1 MKSRN
6 KDDKTRLEKLDRKY
20 GSSYL
25 RKLSKATS
33 ATKTYYELYLE
44 SQRQARIDAIE
55 CYVFYLLAFISI
67 TLSLWVPLVLFM
79 GAIFLI
85 IATQAALNA
94 RIERVWS
101 AKFIDNMFDSIRLFN
116 LEEDIHE
123 LKKEVKNER
132 DGK

>member
-1 MKSRN
+1 MK
-6 KDDKTRLEKLDRKY
+6 KDDKTRLEKLDKKY

-44 SQRQARIDAIE
+44 SQRQVHIDTIE
-55 CYVFYLLAFISI
+55 CYVFYLLAFIFT
-67 TLSLWVPLVLFM
+67 TLSLWVPLVLFTA
-79 GAIFLI
+79 AIFLI
-85 IATQAALNA
+85 IATQAGLNV

-101 AKFIDNMFDSIRLFN
+101 AKFLDNLFDSIRLFN

-123 LKKEVKNER
+123 LKKEMEDER
-132 DGK
+132 